1 MGDER
6 KPKTPSK
13 MNSQS
18 DISSFLVIWQV
29 FFIDVIFSLKKGMQY
44 IHMLVI
50 MLAYLSFVA

>member
-1 MGDER
+1 MGDDR